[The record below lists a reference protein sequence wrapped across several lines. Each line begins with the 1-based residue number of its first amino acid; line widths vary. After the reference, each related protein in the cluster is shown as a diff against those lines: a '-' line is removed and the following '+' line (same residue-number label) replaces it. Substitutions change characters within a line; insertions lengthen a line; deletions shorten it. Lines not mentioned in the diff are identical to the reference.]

1 MTRREFLGRAAGAML
16 FSVVPGRV
24 MGLNAATPPSERI
37 GMGFIG
43 LGGQG
48 TGHLL
53 GGAWTYVPGGYA
65 GRDDVQVLAVCDVR
79 RERREVARDR
89 CNRIYAERFGLG
101 KYAGVDAYN
110 DFREVLARPDI
121 DAVLLALPYHWAGK
135 MAAMAAAA
143 GKDVYCE
150 KPVCITV
157 REGRKMVETVRRHG
171 RVYQAGTQQR
181 SEYGGKF
188 RIACELV
195 RNGRIGTLRE
205 VYAYR
210 PPGAF
215 YPFGVPLGE
224 PQPVPDGFDW
234 DLWLG
239 PLPRQP
245 YCGSAGHAL
254 PGCFVGDVNW
264 SPHHYDF
271 VQWVLDAGRTGPV
284 AVEWERGEGTAEP
297 GTVHYHYAGG
307 VVVHSMPY
315 PGEAIGAV
323 GGACFVGTEG
333 RIAVDREGIVSYPA
347 RILGAPLFPGDA
359 RAGRPQSHANNFIE
373 CIRSRRPAICDAE
386 TAHRSMSAIL
396 VGGTAIALRRSVRW
410 DPVKEEFPGDE
421 AANRLLSYAPRAP
434 WGA

>member
-1 MTRREFLGRAAGAML
+1 MVRRHFIMELAGAAFSILPSRTLGRAGTVA
-16 FSVVPGRV
+16 PG
-24 MGLNAATPPSERI
+24 SRI

-65 GRDDVQVLAVCDVR
+65 SRDDVQVLAVCDVR
-79 RERREVARDR
+79 RDRRDAARER
-89 CNRIYAERFGLG
+89 CNQIYASKFGVG
-101 KYAGVDAYN
+101 AYDSVEAYN
-110 DFREVLARPDI
+110 DFREVIARPDI
-121 DAVLLALPYHWAGK
+121 DAVLLALPYHWAAK
-135 MAAMAAAA
+135 MATLAAKA

-157 REGRKMVETVRRHG
+157 REGRVLSDTVRRHG
-171 RVYQAGTQQR
+171 RIYQAGTQQR

-188 RIACELV
+188 SMVRDLV
-195 RNGRIGTLRE
+195 RNGCIGDLKH

-215 YPFGVPLGE
+215 YPIAGPIGQPQAVP
-224 PQPVPDGFDW
+224 QGFDW

-254 PGCFVGDVNW
+254 PGNFVGDVNW

-271 VQWVLDAGRTGPV
+271 IQWVLAADRGGPTS
-284 AVEWERGEGTAEP
+284 AEWEPSSGADNGI
-297 GTVHYHYAGG
+297 GIVHYHYPGG

-315 PGEAIGAV
+315 PGEPIGEV
-323 GGACFVGTEG
+323 GGACFVGTKG
-333 RIAVDREGIVSYPA
+333 RIAVDREGIRVSPA
-347 RILGAPLFPGDA
+347 GLWDLSRLA
-359 RAGRPQSHANNFIE
+359 RGWRRSPPQSHANNFIE
-373 CIRSRRPAICDAE
+373 GVRSRRNPICDAE

-396 VGGTAIALRRSVRW
+396 VGGIAIALRRSVVW
-410 DPVKEEFPGDE
+410 DPADESFVGDAE
-421 AANRLLSYAPRAP
+421 ANRLLSYACRVPYT
-434 WGA
+434 